1 MTLDP
6 TAGEAFP
13 RELTALM
20 PRMRA
25 FARGLCRDTAAGDDL
40 AQEGLARAWAARA
53 NYAPGTNMKAWVF
66 MILRNQFYSDQRRA
80 WRQRPLDQAMAEEL
94 PAVSHVSA
102 TLELDEVRRAMSL
115 LPPEQRQALTLIGVG
130 GCSYEEVALI
140 TGCAVGTIKSRVCRA
155 RDRLALIFAE
165 GVLPKDRMRPSQ
177 AMAEILSQFD
187 KLKPRVVPVAV
198 VPMALAA

>member
-20 PRMRA
+20 PRMRS
-25 FARGLCRDTAAGDDL
+25 FARGLCRDTSAGDDL
-40 AQEGLARAWAARA
+40 AQEGMARAWAARA
-53 NYAPGTNMKAWVF
+53 NYTPGTNMKAWVF

-94 PAVSHVSA
+94 PAVSQVSA

-115 LPPEQRQALTLIGVG
+115 LPPEQRQALTLIGVFIAFVVFG
-130 GCSYEEVALI
+130 RP
-140 TGCAVGTIKSRVCRA
+140 TRRSR
-155 RDRLALIFAE
+155 
-165 GVLPKDRMRPSQ
+165 PH
-177 AMAEILSQFD
+177 
-187 KLKPRVVPVAV
+187 
-198 VPMALAA
+198 